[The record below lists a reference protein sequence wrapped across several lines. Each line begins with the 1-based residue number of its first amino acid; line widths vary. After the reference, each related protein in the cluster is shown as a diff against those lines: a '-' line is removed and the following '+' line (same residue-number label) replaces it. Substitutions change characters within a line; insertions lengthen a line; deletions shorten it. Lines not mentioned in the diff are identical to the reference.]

1 MKLNKLL
8 TVCLALSAL
17 VFFSNC
23 NSDDPEPSL
32 EGLWAINELSS
43 TIDIINKNT
52 MEVFVT
58 TDCGF
63 SSSTPSQSTL
73 STSRLRINA
82 DQTGNLNLDGNC
94 VEVENFDFS
103 WQLTDDNKYNC
114 PLSLAVFCFIVSFIY
129 VDNLFLHQ
137 GLHLLFFYFCICWY
151 FSCPKALLV
160 SSVR

>member
-8 TVCLALSAL
+8 TVCLALLAL
-17 VFFSNC
+17 VSFSNC

-103 WQLTDDNKYNC
+103 WQLTDDNKLIMNEASGNSRTWNMT
-114 PLSLAVFCFIVSFIY
+114 SLTAEEVTFNFATETEGTNTINKTDYIMTFKR
-129 VDNLFLHQ
+129 L
-137 GLHLLFFYFCICWY
+137 
-151 FSCPKALLV
+151 
-160 SSVR
+160 